1 MPHYQLTVFTP
12 QRTSCITVCHAHPT
26 ADIMVTQGVRT
37 IVAVDV
43 SAENNNDL
51 SNYGDHISGWYLM
64 VKKFFPFGSKVRV
77 STIVVITLF
86 WWPLLF
92 GLLFGVISEFA
103 FFIKVPD
110 MSEVQSRL
118 AYTTS
123 TSLLSAI
130 KSNGMCE
137 YVRPPIDQ

>member
-1 MPHYQLTVFTP
+1 
-12 QRTSCITVCHAHPT
+12 
-26 ADIMVTQGVRT
+26 MVTQGVRT

-64 VKKFFPFGSKVRV
+64 AKKFFPFGSKVRV

-92 GLLFGVISEFA
+92 GVISEFA
-103 FFIKVPD
+103 FSIKVPD